1 MPDKKKKSVSVIR
14 SSAIIKNPVMFE
26 AIGIAPVSLKSA
38 IILSFV
44 SFVELLLIECLACL
58 LMKKLKGSVRKMIYA
73 ILGLLINIPLFM
85 LFRYLAPNETA
96 NAGIFLPL
104 LAVNSLIALHCERF
118 AVKHN
123 FKATAL
129 DAVSAGFS
137 YAAVILI
144 VGVVR
149 EILGSG
155 TVYSVKLNI
164 PVKLPGLLMPFGG
177 FLLLGFMAA
186 ALKAIINKK
195 YPEKHPDASFDLSE
209 VKQSHVIKLREFL
222 DTDLDFFELGEE
234 EPQSLAPT
242 KGKAPRL
249 SEKLS
254 HYPSKRPRPLRQRAK
269 KVQSKTARAE
279 AVPPTPSGKKTKAS
293 AHPPNSKRYSRSLRN
308 TSSTLLLTTAR
319 RHIAT
324 RTKARKR
331 TAARKHNNKRAVK
344 TNECHSKSFFG
355 GDVRI
360 CASKP
365 DFYRRLRCL
374 GGRQNGGKA
383 EAAFPA
389 HGVYH
394 ILFDIRQYFL
404 CTA

>member
-14 SSAIIKNPVMFE
+14 SSAIIKNPVLFE
-26 AIGIAPVSLKSA
+26 AIGIAPVVAMAVSLKSA

-164 PVKLPGLLMPFGG
+164 PVKL
-177 FLLLGFMAA
+177 
-186 ALKAIINKK
+186 
-195 YPEKHPDASFDLSE
+195 
-209 VKQSHVIKLREFL
+209 REFL
-222 DTDLDFFELGEE
+222 DTDLDFFEIGEE
-234 EPQSLAPT
+234 EPQNEKEKPRTDKKKSSAA
-242 KGKAPRL
+242 KRKAPSSSVKKTASAPAKSKKGTGKNGASRSSAADTVRQKDKSFGSSSEFEEIL
-249 SEKLS
+249 SELEKYKQYTAFDGSSAS
-254 HYPSKRPRPLRQRAK
+254 HSDTDKSPEKNGG
-269 KVQSKTARAE
+269 AE
-279 AVPPTPSGKKTKAS
+279 AQQPK
-293 AHPPNSKRYSRSLRN
+293 
-308 TSSTLLLTTAR
+308 
-319 RHIAT
+319 
-324 RTKARKR
+324 
-331 TAARKHNNKRAVK
+331 
-344 TNECHSKSFFG
+344 G
-355 GDVRI
+355 GED
-360 CASKP
+360 K
-365 DFYRRLRCL
+365 
-374 GGRQNGGKA
+374 
-383 EAAFPA
+383 
-389 HGVYH
+389 
-394 ILFDIRQYFL
+394 
-404 CTA
+404 

>member
-14 SSAIIKNPVMFE
+14 SSAIIKNPVLFE
-26 AIGIAPVSLKSA
+26 AIGIAPVVAMAVSLKSA

-222 DTDLDFFELGEE
+222 DTDLDFFEIGEE
-234 EPQSLAPT
+234 EPQNEKEKPRTDKKKSSAA
-242 KGKAPRL
+242 KRKAPSSSVKKTASAPAKSKKGTGKNGASRSRAADTERQKDKNFGSSSEFEEIL
-249 SEKLS
+249 SELEKYKQYTAFDGSSAS
-254 HYPSKRPRPLRQRAK
+254 HSD
-269 KVQSKTARAE
+269 TD
-279 AVPPTPSGKKTKAS
+279 
-293 AHPPNSKRYSRSLRN
+293 
-308 TSSTLLLTTAR
+308 
-319 RHIAT
+319 
-324 RTKARKR
+324 
-331 TAARKHNNKRAVK
+331 
-344 TNECHSKSFFG
+344 KS
-355 GDVRI
+355 
-360 CASKP
+360 P
-365 DFYRRLRCL
+365 EN
-374 GGRQNGGKA
+374 NGGA
-383 EAAFPA
+383 ETQQPK
-389 HGVYH
+389 GGE
-394 ILFDIRQYFL
+394 DK
-404 CTA
+404 

>member
-14 SSAIIKNPVMFE
+14 SSAIIKNPVLFE
-26 AIGIAPVSLKSA
+26 AIGIAPVVAMAVSLKSA

-164 PVKLPGLLMPFGG
+164 PVRLPGLLMPFGG

-222 DTDLDFFELGEE
+222 DTDLDFFEIGEE
-234 EPQSLAPT
+234 EPQDE
-242 KGKAPRL
+242 K
-249 SEKLS
+249 EKL
-254 HYPSKRPRPLRQRAK
+254 R
-269 KVQSKTARAE
+269 
-279 AVPPTPSGKKTKAS
+279 G
-293 AHPPNSKRYSRSLRN
+293 
-308 TSSTLLLTTAR
+308 
-319 RHIAT
+319 
-324 RTKARKR
+324 
-331 TAARKHNNKRAVK
+331 
-344 TNECHSKSFFG
+344 
-355 GDVRI
+355 
-360 CASKP
+360 
-365 DFYRRLRCL
+365 
-374 GGRQNGGKA
+374 
-383 EAAFPA
+383 
-389 HGVYH
+389 
-394 ILFDIRQYFL
+394 
-404 CTA
+404 

>member
-1 MPDKKKKSVSVIR
+1 MSRLP
-14 SSAIIKNPVMFE
+14 AYE
-26 AIGIAPVSLKSA
+26 
-38 IILSFV
+38 
-44 SFVELLLIECLACL
+44 
-58 LMKKLKGSVRKMIYA
+58 KLKGSVRKMIYA

-96 NAGIFLPL
+96 SAGIFLPL

-222 DTDLDFFELGEE
+222 DTDLDF
-234 EPQSLAPT
+234 
-242 KGKAPRL
+242 L
-249 SEKLS
+249 S
-254 HYPSKRPRPLRQRAK
+254 
-269 KVQSKTARAE
+269 
-279 AVPPTPSGKKTKAS
+279 
-293 AHPPNSKRYSRSLRN
+293 
-308 TSSTLLLTTAR
+308 
-319 RHIAT
+319 
-324 RTKARKR
+324 
-331 TAARKHNNKRAVK
+331 
-344 TNECHSKSFFG
+344 
-355 GDVRI
+355 
-360 CASKP
+360 
-365 DFYRRLRCL
+365 
-374 GGRQNGGKA
+374 
-383 EAAFPA
+383 
-389 HGVYH
+389 
-394 ILFDIRQYFL
+394 
-404 CTA
+404 

>member
-14 SSAIIKNPVMFE
+14 SSAIIKNPVLFE
-26 AIGIAPVSLKSA
+26 AIGIAPVVAMAVSLKSA

-234 EPQSLAPT
+234 EPQNE
-242 KGKAPRL
+242 KEKASHRQK
-249 SEKLS
+249 EKL
-254 HYPSKRPRPLRQRAK
+254 R
-269 KVQSKTARAE
+269 
-279 AVPPTPSGKKTKAS
+279 G
-293 AHPPNSKRYSRSLRN
+293 
-308 TSSTLLLTTAR
+308 
-319 RHIAT
+319 
-324 RTKARKR
+324 
-331 TAARKHNNKRAVK
+331 
-344 TNECHSKSFFG
+344 
-355 GDVRI
+355 
-360 CASKP
+360 
-365 DFYRRLRCL
+365 
-374 GGRQNGGKA
+374 
-383 EAAFPA
+383 
-389 HGVYH
+389 
-394 ILFDIRQYFL
+394 
-404 CTA
+404 

>member
-1 MPDKKKKSVSVIR
+1 M
-14 SSAIIKNPVMFE
+14 
-26 AIGIAPVSLKSA
+26 
-38 IILSFV
+38 
-44 SFVELLLIECLACL
+44 
-58 LMKKLKGSVRKMIYA
+58 
-73 ILGLLINIPLFM
+73 
-85 LFRYLAPNETA
+85 
-96 NAGIFLPL
+96 PL

-234 EPQSLAPT
+234 EPQNEKEKPHTDKRKSSAA
-242 KGKAPRL
+242 KRKAPSL
-249 SEKLS
+249 SVK
-254 HYPSKRPRPLRQRAK
+254 
-269 KVQSKTARAE
+269 KTASAP
-279 AVPPTPSGKKTKAS
+279 AKSKKGTGKNGA
-293 AHPPNSKRYSRSLRN
+293 SRS
-308 TSSTLLLTTAR
+308 S
-319 RHIAT
+319 
-324 RTKARKR
+324 
-331 TAARKHNNKRAVK
+331 AADTERQKD
-344 TNECHSKSFFG
+344 KSFGSSAEFEEILAELEKYKQYTAFDDSSASHSDTDKSPEKDG
-355 GDVRI
+355 G
-360 CASKP
+360 AETQQQK
-365 DFYRRLRCL
+365 
-374 GGRQNGGKA
+374 GGEDK
-383 EAAFPA
+383 
-389 HGVYH
+389 
-394 ILFDIRQYFL
+394 
-404 CTA
+404 